1 MKRFI
6 KSVQYFSSLSVHS
19 AFSQVREISF
29 GLRPEPW
36 NTKAEVAASSQ
47 HPGEVVEF
55 CPS

>member
-6 KSVQYFSSLSVHS
+6 KSVQYFSSLSAHS
-19 AFSQVREISF
+19 VFSQVREIGL